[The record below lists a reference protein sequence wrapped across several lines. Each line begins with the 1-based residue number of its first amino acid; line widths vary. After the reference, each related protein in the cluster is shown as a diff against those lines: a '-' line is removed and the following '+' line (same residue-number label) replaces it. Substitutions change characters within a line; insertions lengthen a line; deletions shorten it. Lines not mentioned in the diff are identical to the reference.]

1 MQFFIVV
8 LLICLFVFLY
18 CVYLLSQDDFIF
30 LRKDVTMEKL
40 FNIVFL
46 GSLSSLFF
54 ARLFYGLFE
63 AKSVLSNP
71 FVFLLFPYFPGLSI
85 IGSVLGIVVFFGI
98 LKRWKKDLPLG
109 RMSDF
114 FSIAFLVTLPI
125 GIVGYFMFSEAGFTI
140 QRALGLSIA
149 YIVLFILF
157 LRFLL
162 PQLLKDKIKEGTI
175 ALLFLISFSLV
186 NLISNAFPKINI
198 QDFFKNFENLILLA
212 AFIGSLVLL
221 IKQEDLLSKIRSLK
235 LRGRSWFRF

>member
-18 CVYLLSQDDFIF
+18 CVYLLGNDDFIF

-54 ARLFYGLFE
+54 ARLFYGLFQE
-63 AKSVLSNP
+63 KAILSNP

-85 IGSVLGIVVFFGI
+85 IGSVLGIAAFFGI
-98 LKRWKKDLPLG
+98 LKRWKKDLPLE

-125 GIVGYFMFSEAGFTI
+125 GTIGYFMFAEAGFSI
-140 QRALGLSIA
+140 QRALGLVVA
-149 YIVLFILF
+149 YIILFILF

-175 ALLFLISFSLV
+175 ALIFLLSFSVVNFVDGGMGKGNAVSYLISADG
-186 NLISNAFPKINI
+186 II
-198 QDFFKNFENLILLA
+198 LILL
-212 AFIGSLVLL
+212 FLSSVRLL
-221 IKQEDLLSKIRSLK
+221 IKQENLLSKFKR
-235 LRGRSWFRF
+235 